1 MEVKQKKCKGQNK
14 AHGFDGCGNL
24 SLYRK
29 YGLCPSCLSD
39 WIDRTEEG
47 KKYLT
52 SITLKVSKARR
63 DYEEFA
69 KQEKERKGLPHLL
82 TNTKNAVHAYVKER
96 DKDKPCISCG
106 TPWSSNFHA
115 GHFYKAELYSSL
127 RFNFLNINSQCQQC
141 NTRLEGNLNAYAINL
156 PLRIGPENFKELERI
171 SVLDKH
177 EKFKWEREV
186 LIEIRKLAQKKL
198 KILGKRLDIQQNL
211 F

>member
-1 MEVKQKKCKGQNK
+1 MEVKQKKCKGITK
-14 AHGFDGCGNL
+14 ETKGFGCGIPT
-24 SLYRK
+24 YERR
-29 YGLCPSCLSD
+29 YGLGKFCGCYAHWLIS
-39 WIDRTEEG
+39 TEKGREILD
-47 KKYLT
+47 KA
-52 SITLKVSKARR
+52 TLKVSKPRR
-63 DYEEFA
+63 DYEAFR

-96 DKDKPCISCG
+96 DKGKPCISCG

-127 RFNFLNINSQCQQC
+127 RFNFLNISSQCQQC

-156 PLRIGPENFKELERI
+156 PLRIGPENFKELERL

-177 EKFKWEREV
+177 EKFKWERGV

-198 KILGKRLDIQQNL
+198 KILGRKLDVQ
-211 F
+211 